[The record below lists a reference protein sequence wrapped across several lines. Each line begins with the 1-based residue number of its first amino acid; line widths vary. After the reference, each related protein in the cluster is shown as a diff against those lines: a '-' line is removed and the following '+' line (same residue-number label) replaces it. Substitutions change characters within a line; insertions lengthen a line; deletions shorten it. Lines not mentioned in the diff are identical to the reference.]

1 MHLALRFLNKAKP
14 QSLQMED
21 REKRAPTGWGRTAPL
36 WAWRSVWMEPARGQL
51 EGDLGLGG
59 KVRVLTPA
67 VVALGLQPPGK
78 GASPAPLLQTP
89 VQS

>member
-1 MHLALRFLNKAKP
+1 
-14 QSLQMED
+14 
-21 REKRAPTGWGRTAPL
+21 
-36 WAWRSVWMEPARGQL
+36 MEPARGQL
-51 EGDLGLGG
+51 EEDLGLGG
-59 KVRVLTPA
+59 KVRVLTPT